1 MVLSPVVATGRDDPW
16 ASRGSE
22 CVTRASALHGT
33 NLWISCVLAVYFAGQ
48 RVRKI
53 TRQQAHH
60 VRQPEK
66 KKAAPKDGFFERS
79 PS

>member
-1 MVLSPVVATGRDDPW
+1 M
-16 ASRGSE
+16 
-22 CVTRASALHGT
+22 HGK

-60 VRQPEK
+60 MRQPET
-66 KKAAPKDGFFERS
+66 KKAAPEDGFSKGAPAEAAAAAAGEVQAIIVLRRRAR
-79 PS
+79 